1 MLPPLAQDIEDALG
15 PMVGLVLAKVAVDLE
30 TKRIGKTRLT
40 ITAADLPVL
49 ADNLAIQLRLLVG
62 KEIADAA
69 AQRVRSLGRATS
81 TPFF

>member
-15 PMVGLVLAKVAVDLE
+15 PMVGIVLAKVAVDLE
-30 TKRIGKTRLT
+30 TKRIGKSRTT
-40 ITAADLPVL
+40 ITTADLPVL
-49 ADNLAIQLRLLVG
+49 ADNLAVQLRLLVG

-69 AQRVRSLGRATS
+69 AQRVRALGRAS